1 MKASLAPL
9 RERDFRYL
17 FAGRVTSLL
26 GSAIAPVALAFA
38 VLDLTGSPTSLGI
51 VLAARL
57 IPQIIFLLVGGV
69 IADRL
74 PRQLVMV
81 SANVVSG
88 AAQGVVALLLLVGVA
103 EIWHLIALQ
112 IVAGATSA
120 FFFPASSGIVPQTVR
135 PAVLQ
140 EANALLR
147 LSLNGT
153 SIAGAAAGG
162 VLVAAAG
169 SGWALAFDAVTYF
182 AAALLLGRIRLSRTA
197 RIAGSN
203 ALAELREGWREFT
216 ARTWLWTIVVAFGFM
231 NAAHSGASNVLGPTI
246 ARDELGGAA
255 AWGLIL
261 SAEAA
266 GLVLGGLL
274 MLWLRPQRI
283 LLVGCA
289 AMILLLPGLLL
300 LSVAAPV
307 AVIAAAYLLAGI
319 GLEIFGVFWDLS
331 LQQNIPQ
338 EKLSRVY
345 AYDAVGSFVLI
356 PLGLVVAGPVA
367 EAIGPDETLWL
378 AAGVIGAGVVGMLLV
393 RDVRTLERKPAE
405 PELRPAGDE
414 PASTREPVPHEG

>member
-1 MKASLAPL
+1 VKASLAPL

-17 FAGRVTSLL
+17 FSGRVTSLA

-38 VLDLTGSPTSLGI
+38 VLDLTGSPTSLGV

-57 IPQIIFLLVGGV
+57 IPQIVFLLVGGV

-88 AAQGVVALLLLVGVA
+88 TAQGVVALLLLLDVA
-103 EIWHLIALQ
+103 EVWHLIGLQ
-112 IVAGATSA
+112 LVAGATSA
-120 FFFPASSGIVPQTVR
+120 FFFPASSGIVPQTV
-135 PAVLQ
+135 PSPILQ

-153 SIAGAAAGG
+153 SIAGAAVGG
-162 VLVAAAG
+162 VLVAGVG
-169 SGWALAFDAVTYF
+169 SGWALAFDAATYF
-182 AAALLLGRIRLSRTA
+182 VAALLLSRIRLSRTA
-197 RIAGSN
+197 RIVGSN
-203 ALAELREGWREFT
+203 ALAELREGWREFSS
-216 ARTWLWTIVVAFGFM
+216 RTWLWTIVLAFGFM
-231 NAAHSGASNVLGPTI
+231 NAAHSGASGVLGPTI
-246 ARDELGGAA
+246 AREELGGAA
-255 AWGLIL
+255 AWGFIL

-300 LSVAAPV
+300 LSVAAPTP
-307 AVIAAAYLLAGI
+307 AIAAAYLLAGI

-356 PLGLVVAGPVA
+356 PLGLVAAGPLA
-367 EAIGPDETLWL
+367 ETIGADETLWL
-378 AAGVIGAGVVGMLLV
+378 AAGVIGAGVLGMLLV
-393 RDVRTLERKPAE
+393 RDVRVLRRKPVE
-405 PELRPAGDE
+405 P
-414 PASTREPVPHEG
+414 STLAATSSP

>member
-88 AAQGVVALLLLVGVA
+88 TAQGVVALLLLLGVA
-103 EIWHLIALQ
+103 EVWHLIALQ
-112 IVAGATSA
+112 LVAGASSA

-153 SIAGAAAGG
+153 SITGAAAGG

-197 RIAGSN
+197 RVAGSN
-203 ALAELREGWREFT
+203 ALAELREGWRE
-216 ARTWLWTIVVAFGFM
+216 
-231 NAAHSGASNVLGPTI
+231 
-246 ARDELGGAA
+246 
-255 AWGLIL
+255 
-261 SAEAA
+261 
-266 GLVLGGLL
+266 
-274 MLWLRPQRI
+274 
-283 LLVGCA
+283 
-289 AMILLLPGLLL
+289 
-300 LSVAAPV
+300 
-307 AVIAAAYLLAGI
+307 
-319 GLEIFGVFWDLS
+319 
-331 LQQNIPQ
+331 
-338 EKLSRVY
+338 
-345 AYDAVGSFVLI
+345 
-356 PLGLVVAGPVA
+356 
-367 EAIGPDETLWL
+367 
-378 AAGVIGAGVVGMLLV
+378 
-393 RDVRTLERKPAE
+393 
-405 PELRPAGDE
+405 
-414 PASTREPVPHEG
+414 